1 MILKYMIIRCI
12 LNLKNKKLVSSLIF
26 LRLQLMVVEYAGMVN
41 NVNRFL
47 KKQKYFY
54 HNATMIQ
61 HKLLLITRVQFLNT
75 NTLKRPRELK

>member
-1 MILKYMIIRCI
+1 
-12 LNLKNKKLVSSLIF
+12 
-26 LRLQLMVVEYAGMVN
+26 MVVEYAGMVN